1 MHLKLISCGS
11 KQPANLSIIRLAHSQ
26 AKPAGSSLCEARRRA
41 LPSPATRVC
50 PILARCLSCVFENVY
65 ITIAAWGASRWAS
78 IANTKPG

>member
-41 LPSPATRVC
+41 LPSRAGRVF
-50 PILARCLSCVFENVY
+50 LLFVRFLSCVFENDF
-65 ITIAAWGASRWAS
+65 ITIARRRRS
-78 IANTKPG
+78 IHP